1 MASPWAFSGESAGI
15 GAGDHVTLVD
25 GATFMVSGRTGDVDA
40 RGAQG
45 LFVLDT
51 RVVSSWTV
59 RVAGRHVE
67 PLSVTPNGPFS
78 ATFVG
83 RVHVGDTIDA
93 PVVVVQRRW
102 VGRGMREDLEI
113 RNYADTALE
122 LAIELTVGADFQS
135 LFDVKAGHV
144 VPTPAGSHRA
154 TANGVRID
162 SPVHDGLRS
171 PVHATMVESELPPDV
186 CADSDLADSAC
197 LRWTVQL
204 APGAAWRTCLQAVV
218 CTSDGEIEPSHPC
231 GSFIEEAVPVRRLRR
246 WRESTARVDT
256 NHRGLARA
264 VDRSIEDL
272 GSLRI
277 FDPAHT
283 DRVVVAAGAP
293 WFMTLFG
300 RDSLLTSW
308 MALLVDHELARG
320 VLAELAENQGT
331 DVDPRSEEQPGRIM
345 HEVRFDRLSAAVL
358 GRGGTYYGTADATP
372 LFVMLV
378 AELARWSG
386 PTADIA
392 ALLPAVDRALDWI
405 DRFGDRDGDGFVE
418 YLRSDPSGL
427 EHQGWK
433 DSWDGVRHLDGAVA
447 VPPIALC
454 EVQGYVYAAYR
465 GRAALARAFGESDAV
480 ARDFDERAELLQQ
493 RFDATYWLADH
504 GWYAIGLDHAKR
516 PIASLTSN
524 IGHLL
529 WSGIVPDDRAHA
541 VAEVLT
547 SAPMFS
553 GWGLRTLSADTNGY
567 NPLSYHCGSV
577 WPHDTALAVA
587 GLSRYGH
594 HDAAQR
600 LAMALIDASA
610 HTGGRLPELFGG
622 FDRADL
628 PAPVPYPASCVP
640 QAWSAASSLLIVRA
654 LLGLEPDLL
663 DGRVALRPRLPVGID
678 ELAVVNIPLGRHR
691 LDVRVQG
698 DHVDVDL
705 DGRRL
710 ELRAAADAPAE
721 QISTRDDDHAIT
733 VSVT

>member
-15 GAGDHVTLVD
+15 GGGDHVTLVD

-40 RGAQG
+40 RDAQG

-59 RVAGRHVE
+59 RVADRHVE
-67 PLSVTPNGPFS
+67 PLSVTANGPYS

-83 RVHVGDTIDA
+83 RVHVGDTVDA
-93 PVVVVQRRW
+93 PVVVIQRRW
-102 VGRGMREDLEI
+102 VGRGMREDLEV
-113 RNYADTALE
+113 RNYADDTLGLE
-122 LAIELTVGADFQS
+122 IELTVGADFQS

-144 VPTPAGSHRA
+144 VPTPDGAHTA
-154 TANGVRID
+154 TASGVRID
-162 SPVHDGLRS
+162 SPAHDGHRS
-171 PVHATMVESELPPDV
+171 PVHSTVVESEVPPDL
-186 CADSDLADSAC
+186 CEEGDRADSAR
-197 LRWTVQL
+197 LRWTVSL
-204 APGAAWRTCLQAVV
+204 DPGAAWRTCLQAVV
-218 CTSDGEIEPSHPC
+218 CTADGEIEPSHPC
-231 GSFIEEAVPVRRLRR
+231 GSVIEEAVPVRRLRR

-256 NHRGLARA
+256 THRNLARA
-264 VDRSIEDL
+264 VEQSIEDL

-320 VLAELAENQGT
+320 VLAELAENQGVEI
-331 DVDPRSEEQPGRIM
+331 DRRSEEQPGRIM
-345 HEVRFDRLSAAVL
+345 HEVRFDRLSAEVL
-358 GRGGTYYGTADATP
+358 GRRGTYYGTADATP

-386 PTADIA
+386 PTEDIA
-392 ALLPAVDRALDWI
+392 ALLPAVDRALGWI

-418 YLRSDPSGL
+418 YLRSDPNGL

-433 DSWDGVRHLDGAVA
+433 DSWDGVRHLDGTVA

-465 GRAALARAFGESDAV
+465 GRAALARGFGEPDAV
-480 ARDFDERAELLQQ
+480 AREYDERAELLRQ
-493 RFDATYWLADH
+493 RFDETYWLPDH
-504 GWYAIGLDHAKR
+504 GWYAIGLDHAKQ

-529 WSGIVPDDRAHA
+529 WSGIVPDHRAHEL
-541 VAEVLT
+541 AELLT

-553 GWGLRTLSADTNGY
+553 GWGLRTLAANTNGY

-577 WPHDTALAVA
+577 WPHDTALAIA
-587 GLSRYGH
+587 GLSRYGF
-594 HDAAQR
+594 DDDAQR

-610 HTGGRLPELFGG
+610 HAGGRLPELFGG

-654 LLGLEPDLL
+654 LLGLEPNLL
-663 DGRVALRPRLPVGID
+663 EGRVTLRPRLPAGID
-678 ELAVVNIPLGRHR
+678 ELAVTYVPLGRHR
-691 LDVRVQG
+691 LDIRVQG
-698 DHVDVDL
+698 DSLDVDL
-705 DGRRL
+705 DGRRV
-710 ELRAAADAPAE
+710 EMSAAAGAPGE
-721 QISTRDDDHAIT
+721 RISGLVIK
-733 VSVT
+733 VL

>member
-1 MASPWAFSGESAGI
+1 MASPWAFNGESAEI

-51 RVVSSWTV
+51 RVLSSWTV
-59 RVAGRHVE
+59 RVAKRHVE

-78 ATFVG
+78 TTFVG
-83 RVHVGDTIDA
+83 RVHLGDTIDA
-93 PVVVVQRRW
+93 PVVVIQRRW
-102 VGRGMREDLEI
+102 VGRGMREDLEV
-113 RNYADTALE
+113 RNYADVALE
-122 LAIELTVGADFQS
+122 LEIELAVGADFQS

-144 VPTPAGSHRA
+144 VSTPASALAA

-162 SPVHDGLRS
+162 SAVNEGLRS
-171 PVHATMVESELPPDV
+171 PIQSTIVESELSPDV
-186 CADSDLADSAC
+186 CADSEQPSNAC
-197 LRWTVQL
+197 LRWTAQL
-204 APGAAWRTCLQAVV
+204 EPGAAWRNCLQAVV

-256 NHRGLARA
+256 NHRNLARA
-264 VDRSIEDL
+264 VEQSVEDL

-308 MALLVDHELARG
+308 MALLVDHELALG

-331 DVDPRSEEQPGRIM
+331 AFDRRNEEQPGRIM
-345 HEVRFDRLSAAVL
+345 HEVRFDRLSAEVL

-386 PTADIA
+386 PTAHIA
-392 ALLPAVDRALDWI
+392 ALLPAVDRALNWI
-405 DRFGDRDGDGFVE
+405 ERFGDRDGDGFVE

-433 DSWDGVRHLDGAVA
+433 DSWDGVRHLDGTVA

-465 GRAALARAFGESDAV
+465 GRAALARCFGESNAV
-480 ARDFDERAELLQQ
+480 AREFDERAELLRQK
-493 RFDATYWLADH
+493 FDETYWLPDL
-504 GWYAIGLDHAKR
+504 GWYAIGLDHAKH
-516 PIASLTSN
+516 PIGSLTSN

-529 WSGIVPDDRAHA
+529 WSGIVPDERAHA
-541 VAEVLT
+541 LAELLT

-553 GWGLRTLSADTNGY
+553 GWGLRTLAADADGY
-567 NPLSYHCGSV
+567 NPLSYHGGSV
-577 WPHDTALAVA
+577 WPHDTALAIA
-587 GLSRYGH
+587 GLSRYGF
-594 HDAAQR
+594 DEAAQQ

-663 DGRVALRPRLPVGID
+663 NGLVALRPRLPAAID
-678 ELAVVNIPLGRHR
+678 ELGVVNIPLGRHR

-710 ELRAAADAPAE
+710 EMRPTTDASDK
-721 QISTRDDDHAIT
+721 QISASVDDLMIA
-733 VSVT
+733 VS

>member
-1 MASPWAFSGESAGI
+1 MASPWSFSGESAGS
-15 GAGDHVTLVD
+15 GSGDHVTLVD

-51 RVVSSWTV
+51 RVVSTWTL
-59 RVAGRHVE
+59 RVNDRHVE
-67 PLSVTPNGPFS
+67 PLSATPNGPFS

-83 RVHVGDTIDA
+83 RVHVGDTVDA
-93 PVVVVQRRW
+93 PVVVIQRRW
-102 VGRGMREDLEI
+102 VGRGMREDLDI
-113 RNYADTALE
+113 RNYADVALRLE
-122 LAIELTVGADFQS
+122 IDLAVGADFQS
-135 LFDVKAGHV
+135 LFDVKAGHAV
-144 VPTPAGSHRA
+144 STPASLCAA

-162 SPVHDGLRS
+162 SSVHDGLRS
-171 PVHATMVESELPPDV
+171 PVHSTVIESDLPPDM
-186 CADSDLADSAC
+186 CTDSDEPDAAC

-204 APGAAWRTCLQAVV
+204 EPGAAWRTCLQAVV
-218 CTSDGEIEPSHPC
+218 CTAGGEIEPSHPC

-256 NHRGLARA
+256 NHRDLARA
-264 VDRSIEDL
+264 VDQSIEDL

-308 MALLVDHELARG
+308 MALLVDHELALG
-320 VLAELAENQGT
+320 VLAELAEKQGT
-331 DVDPRSEEQPGRIM
+331 DVDRRSEEQPGRIM

-372 LFVMLV
+372 LFVVLV

-386 PTADIA
+386 PTEDVAS
-392 ALLPAVDRALDWI
+392 LLPAVDRALDWI

-418 YLRSDPSGL
+418 YLRSDPNGL

-433 DSWDGVRHLDGAVA
+433 DSWDGIRHLDGTVA

-465 GRAALARAFGESDAV
+465 GRAALARGFGEPEAV
-480 ARDFDERAELLQQ
+480 AREFDDRAELLRR
-493 RFDATYWLADH
+493 RFDETYWLSER
-504 GWYAIGLDHAKR
+504 GWYAIGLDHAKQ

-529 WSGIVPDDRAHA
+529 WSGIVPDDRAHS
-541 VAEVLT
+541 VAELLT

-553 GWGLRTLSADTNGY
+553 GWGLRTLAADNNGY

-577 WPHDTALAVA
+577 WPHDTALAIA
-587 GLSRYGH
+587 GLARYGFD
-594 HDAAQR
+594 DAAQR

-610 HTGGRLPELFGG
+610 HAGGRLPELFGG
-622 FDRADL
+622 FDRTDL

-663 DGRVALRPRLPVGID
+663 DGLVALRPRLPSSID
-678 ELAVVNIPLGRHR
+678 ELGVVNVPLGRHR
-691 LDVRVQG
+691 MDVRVRGGQ
-698 DHVDVDL
+698 VDVDI

-710 ELRAAADAPAE
+710 EMRPATDKSGRR
-721 QISTRDDDHAIT
+721 ISECGDDPAIT
-733 VSVT
+733 ISVA